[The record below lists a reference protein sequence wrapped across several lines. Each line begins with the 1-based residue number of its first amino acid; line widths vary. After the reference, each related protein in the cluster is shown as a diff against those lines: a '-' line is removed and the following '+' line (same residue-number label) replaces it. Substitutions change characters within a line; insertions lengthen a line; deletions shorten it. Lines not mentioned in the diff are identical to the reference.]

1 MLKEL
6 SHRSWC
12 QILAQNQHPLP
23 EFVLMGESAEELPFS
38 VANILKLDLPIS
50 EVTKKGQSSLNAN
63 KALTLAERIAG
74 KFYFFGVL
82 IRDNNNTT
90 TRTSILLNEAK

>member
-1 MLKEL
+1 
-6 SHRSWC
+6 
-12 QILAQNQHPLP
+12 
-23 EFVLMGESAEELPFS
+23 MGESAEELPFS

-74 KFYFFGVL
+74 KFYFFGVVL
-82 IRDNNNTT
+82 ICDNNNTT

>member
-1 MLKEL
+1 
-6 SHRSWC
+6 
-12 QILAQNQHPLP
+12 
-23 EFVLMGESAEELPFS
+23 MGESAEELPFS

-74 KFYFFGVL
+74 KFYFVGVL

-90 TRTSILLNEAK
+90 TRTSIYTTKWS